1 MSVVTTIQGKQF
13 EYKDILL
20 YTLTEDSIILFL
32 NDEEQTK
39 KFSSTGN
46 IADAPISKI
55 PYSYDKLS
63 EIITSMKQISNF
75 EIDENYNC
83 VDVHYKDGTNI
94 SFHKSNINVVKENVN
109 SQENVKNERKSIGA
123 WYDVPESELEQ
134 VKPTTDNNDLSV
146 TSTNLVES
154 SIQYPNIKSRT
165 LKILKI
171 EKYKDDINEIN
182 KKNINDI
189 ITGSFA
195 LLASTSAI
203 LLLNMPEFAV
213 LGAFAL
219 FPIMPYF
226 SDIYEKKLNEKKL
239 KEKKIDLEKEVGFYD
254 AVIEN
259 PKGINLDDVIESI
272 TNGSYETKSDLD
284 VSPQRESLRTLK
296 ILKIEKY
303 KNDLN
308 NLENSNGS
316 NLFMFSTN
324 SSIAVLGIVMS
335 LLLSETINPILLAS
349 TITMLGASTV
359 SYIISMY
366 NSLKEKTNIKE
377 KLKIL
382 KREVGNY
389 EFPQGDISYDNLVD
403 NLGYY
408 EEENG
413 RSLR

>member
-46 IADAPISKI
+46 IADAPISKM

-75 EIDENYNC
+75 EIDQNYDC
-83 VDVHYKDGTNI
+83 VDVHYKDGTSI
-94 SFHKSNINVVKENVN
+94 SFHKSNINVVKENVI

-134 VKPTTDNNDLSV
+134 VKPTTDNNDLSLS
-146 TSTNLVES
+146 STNLVKS
-154 SIQYPNIKSRT
+154 GIQYPNIKSRT

-171 EKYKDDINEIN
+171 EKYKDDINKIN

-189 ITGSFA
+189 LTCSFG

-203 LLLNMPEFAV
+203 LLLNIPELFAFFG
-213 LGAFAL
+213 LDAL
-219 FPIMPYF
+219 YF
-226 SDIYEKKLNEKKL
+226 YSIYDRKSHKKELQEKKKS
-239 KEKKIDLEKEVGFYD
+239 LEDEVGFYD
-254 AVIEN
+254 AIIEN
-259 PKGINLDDVIESI
+259 PRGINLDDVIESI
-272 TNGSYETKSDLD
+272 SNGSYETKSDLD
-284 VSPQRESLRTLK
+284 VSPQRETLRTLK

-303 KNDLN
+303 KNDLL

-316 NLFMFSTN
+316 NLFMFGAN
-324 SSIAVLGIVMS
+324 SSIAISGIILS
-335 LLLSETINPILLAS
+335 LFMAETINPILLAG

-359 SYIISMY
+359 SYIISMCRT
-366 NSLKEKTNIKE
+366 LKEKTNIKE

-389 EFPQGDISYDNLVD
+389 ELPQGDISYDNLID
-403 NLGYY
+403 SLGYY